1 MKDYKG
7 NPPEDIIIHCG
18 EESCEFLGAVN
29 VPIYQTS
36 LFSRKN
42 GALGYSYTRINNP
55 TTETVERKLAELE
68 KAEGAL
74 LFSSGMAAITAA
86 LMRYIKNGSR
96 IITVKNVYLSVKEF
110 FDNYLKEK
118 FDVST
123 GYFDGGDY
131 DDFLRVAEGGADII
145 YLETVVSNVFTVP
158 QLDKICEYAKKR
170 GIKVIV
176 DNTYATPVFCNP
188 LEYGADI
195 VVHSCSK
202 YINGHSDI
210 VAGAAMSDSK
220 TIEDLRHWER
230 GAFGAIVDPHQAWMI
245 LRGMRTL
252 TLRMQRHME
261 NAMKFTAYLENH
273 PKIKKVIYPAL
284 ESHPQHDVAKRLMSG
299 FPGLLCFVPEGSMED
314 IKKFYNSLTVPE
326 VGPSWG
332 GFETLMNGPG
342 MGISD
347 ERSAITGISK
357 GQIRISIGL
366 ESIDTLI
373 ADFEEALKKIQI

>member
-7 NPPEDIIIHCG
+7 KPIEDIIIHCG

-42 GALGYSYTRINNP
+42 GDSGYAYTRINNP
-55 TTETVERKLAELE
+55 TIQTVEKKLAELE

-74 LFSSGMAAITAA
+74 MFSSGMAAITSA
-86 LMRYIKNGSR
+86 LMRYIKTGSR
-96 IITVKNVYLSVKEF
+96 IVTVKNVYLTVQMF
-110 FDNYLKEK
+110 FDEYLKNK
-118 FDVST
+118 FDVHT
-123 GYFDGGDY
+123 EYFEGADY
-131 DDFLRVAEGGADII
+131 NDFLRAVSGGADII
-145 YLETVVSNVFTVP
+145 YLETVVSNVFTIP
-158 QLDKICEYAKKR
+158 EMDKICEYAKIH

-210 VAGAAMSDSK
+210 IAGVVMSDRE
-220 TIEDLRHWER
+220 TIEELRRWER
-230 GAFGAIVDPHQAWMI
+230 SAFGAIIDPHQAWLV

-252 TLRMQRHME
+252 TLRMQQHMK
-261 NAMKFTAYLENH
+261 NGIKFAEFLANH
-273 PKIKKVIYPAL
+273 PKIEKVIYPAL
-284 ESHPQHDVAKRLMSG
+284 PEHPQYEVGKRILKG
-299 FPGLLCFVPEGSMED
+299 YPGLLCFVPAGGIEKVK
-314 IKKFYNSLTVPE
+314 IFYHSLTVPE

-332 GFETLMNGPG
+332 GFETIMNGPG
-342 MGISD
+342 LGMTP
-347 ERSAITGISK
+347 EKAKETGIMQ
-357 GQIRISIGL
+357 GQIRISVGL
-366 ESIDTLI
+366 ESVDTLI
-373 ADFEEALKKIQI
+373 DDVKCALEKI

>member
-1 MKDYKG
+1 MKDKKG
-7 NPPEDIIIHCG
+7 RPIEDIIIHCG

-42 GALGYSYTRINNP
+42 GASGYSYTRINNP
-55 TTETVERKLAELE
+55 TTEAVEKKLAELE

-74 LFSSGMAAITAA
+74 LFSSGMAAITSA
-86 LMRYIKNGSR
+86 LMRFIKTGSR
-96 IITVKNVYLSVKEF
+96 IAVVRNVYLTVKEF
-110 FDNYLKEK
+110 FDCYLSEK
-118 FDVST
+118 FDVHT
-123 GYFDGGDY
+123 EYFDGGSY
-131 DDFLRVAEGGADII
+131 DDFLRAVKGGVDII
-145 YLETVVSNVFTVP
+145 YLETVVSNVFTIP
-158 QLDKICEYAKKR
+158 EIDRICEYAKKH

-210 VAGAAMSDSK
+210 VAGAVMADRG
-220 TIEDLRHWER
+220 TISELRHWER
-230 GAFGAIVDPHQAWMI
+230 GVYGAIVDPHQAWLI

-261 NAMKFTAYLENH
+261 NGIKFAKFLEEH
-273 PKIKKVIYPAL
+273 PKIEKVIYPAL
-284 ESHPQHDVAKRLMSG
+284 PGHPQYEIGKRILKG
-299 FPGLLCFVPEGSMED
+299 YPGLLCFVPAGGIEKV
-314 IKKFYNSLTVPE
+314 KKFYYSLQVPE

-332 GFETLMNGPG
+332 GFETIMNGPG
-342 MGISD
+342 LGITP
-347 ERSAITGISK
+347 EKAAATGIMQ
-357 GQIRISIGL
+357 GQIRMSVGL

-373 ADFEEALKKIQI
+373 EDVRLALEKI

>member
-7 NPPEDIIIHCG
+7 KPIEDIIIHCG

-42 GALGYSYTRINNP
+42 GASGYNYTRINNP
-55 TTETVERKLAELE
+55 TTEAVERKLAELE

-74 LFSSGMAAITAA
+74 LFSSGMAAITSSF
-86 LMRYIKNGSR
+86 MRFIKNGSR
-96 IITVKNVYLSVKEF
+96 IAAVKNVYLTVEGF
-110 FDNYLKEK
+110 LNDYLKPK
-118 FDVST
+118 FGVHT
-123 GYFDGGDY
+123 EYFDGSSY
-131 DDFLRVAEGGADII
+131 EDFLRAVKDGVDII
-145 YLETVVSNVFTVP
+145 YLETVVSNVFTIP
-158 QLDKICEYAKKR
+158 EIDKICSYAKKH

-210 VAGAAMSDSK
+210 VAGVVMADRK
-220 TIEDLRHWER
+220 TIEELRNWER
-230 GAFGAIVDPHQAWMI
+230 GVFGAIVDPHQAWLI

-252 TLRMQRHME
+252 TLRMQKHME
-261 NAMKFTAYLENH
+261 NATKFAHYLENH
-273 PKIKKVIYPAL
+273 PKIEKVIYPAL
-284 ESHPQHDVAKRLMSG
+284 KSHPQYEIGKRILKG
-299 FPGLLCFVPEGSMED
+299 YPGLLCFVPKGGIEKV
-314 IKKFYNSLTVPE
+314 KKFYYSLKFPE

-332 GFETLMNGPG
+332 GFETIMNGPG
-342 MGISD
+342 MGISE
-347 ERSAITGISK
+347 ERAARTGIMQ
-357 GQIRISIGL
+357 GQIRISVGL
-366 ESIDTLI
+366 ESIDSLI
-373 ADFEEALKKIQI
+373 EDFDQALAKI

>member
-1 MKDYKG
+1 MKDNKER
-7 NPPEDIIIHCG
+7 PIEDIIIHCG

-42 GALGYSYTRINNP
+42 GASGYAYTRINNP
-55 TTETVERKLAELE
+55 TTEVVERKLAELE
-68 KAEGAL
+68 KADGAL

-86 LMRYIKNGSR
+86 LMRYVKAGSR
-96 IITVKNVYLSVKEF
+96 IVSVKNVYLTVKDF

-118 FDVST
+118 FNVST
-123 GYFDGGDY
+123 EYFDGGDY
-131 DDFLRVAEGGADII
+131 RDFIRAVGEGADII
-145 YLETVVSNVFTVP
+145 YLETVVSNVFTIP
-158 QLDKICEYAKKR
+158 ELDKICAYAKSK

-210 VAGAAMSDSK
+210 VAGVAMADAD
-220 TIEDLRHWER
+220 TISELQHWER
-230 GAFGAIVDPHQAWMI
+230 GTYGAIVDPHQAWLI

-261 NAMKFTAYLENH
+261 NGIKLGEFLESH
-273 PKIKKVIYPAL
+273 PKIEKVIYPAL
-284 ESHPQHDVAKRLMSG
+284 PSHPQYETGRRILKG
-299 FPGLLCFVPEGSMED
+299 YPGLLCFVPSGGIEKA
-314 IKKFYNSLTVPE
+314 KKFYYSLEVPE

-332 GFETLMNGPG
+332 GFETIMNGPG
-342 MGISD
+342 MGISP
-347 ERSAITGISK
+347 ERAIETGIMQ
-357 GQIRISIGL
+357 GQIRLSVGL
-366 ESIDTLI
+366 ENVDTLI
-373 ADFEEALKKIQI
+373 DDISKALDKI

>member
-7 NPPEDIIIHCG
+7 KPIEDIIIHCG

-36 LFSRKN
+36 LFSRKK
-42 GALGYSYTRINNP
+42 GASGYAYTRINNP
-55 TTETVERKLAELE
+55 TTEVVERKLAELE
-68 KAEGAL
+68 KADGAL

-86 LMRYIKNGSR
+86 LMRYIKTGSK
-96 IITVKNVYLSVKEF
+96 IVSVKNVYLTVRDF

-118 FDVST
+118 FNVST
-123 GYFDGGDY
+123 EYFNGGDY
-131 DDFLRVAEGGADII
+131 EDFLKAVGNGADII
-145 YLETVVSNVFTVP
+145 YLETVVSNVFTIP
-158 QLDKICEYAKKR
+158 EMDKICEYAKAH

-210 VAGAAMSDSK
+210 VAGAVMADSK
-220 TIEDLRHWER
+220 TISELQHWER
-230 GAFGAIVDPHQAWMI
+230 GTYGAIVDPHQAWLI

-261 NAMKFTAYLENH
+261 NGIKFAKFLENH
-273 PKIKKVIYPAL
+273 PKIEKVIYPAL
-284 ESHPQHDVAKRLMSG
+284 PGHPQFETGKKLLRG
-299 FPGLLCFVPEGSMED
+299 YPGLICFVPAGGIEKV
-314 IKKFYNSLTVPE
+314 KKFYYSLQVPE

-332 GFETLMNGPG
+332 GFETIMNGPG
-342 MGISD
+342 MGITP
-347 ERSAITGISK
+347 ERALETGIYQ
-357 GQIRISIGL
+357 GQIRISVGL
-366 ESIDTLI
+366 ENVDTLI
-373 ADFEEALKKIQI
+373 EDFNEALAEI

>member
-1 MKDYKG
+1 MKDKKG
-7 NPPEDIIIHCG
+7 RPIEDIIIHCG

-42 GALGYSYTRINNP
+42 GASGYSYTRINNP
-55 TTETVERKLAELE
+55 TTEAVEKKLAELE

-74 LFSSGMAAITAA
+74 LFSSGMAAITSA
-86 LMRYIKNGSR
+86 LMRFIKTGSR
-96 IITVKNVYLSVKEF
+96 IAVVRNVYLTVKEF
-110 FDNYLKEK
+110 FDCYLSEK
-118 FDVST
+118 FDVHT
-123 GYFDGGDY
+123 KYFDGGSY
-131 DDFLRVAEGGADII
+131 DDFLRAVKGGVDII
-145 YLETVVSNVFTVP
+145 YLETVVSNVFTIP
-158 QLDKICEYAKKR
+158 EIDRICEYAKKH
-170 GIKVIV
+170 GINVIV

-210 VAGAAMSDSK
+210 VAGAVMADSG
-220 TIEDLRHWER
+220 TISELRHWER
-230 GAFGAIVDPHQAWMI
+230 GVYGAIVDPHQAWLI

-261 NAMKFTAYLENH
+261 NGIKFAKFLEEH
-273 PKIKKVIYPAL
+273 PKIEKVIYPAL
-284 ESHPQHDVAKRLMSG
+284 PGHPQYEIGKRILKG
-299 FPGLLCFVPEGSMED
+299 YPGLLCFVPAGGIEKV
-314 IKKFYNSLTVPE
+314 KKFYYSLQVPE

-332 GFETLMNGPG
+332 GFETIMNGPG
-342 MGISD
+342 LGITP
-347 ERSAITGISK
+347 EKAAATGIMQ
-357 GQIRISIGL
+357 GQIRMSVGL

-373 ADFEEALKKIQI
+373 EDVRLALEKI

>member
-1 MKDYKG
+1 MKDNKER
-7 NPPEDIIIHCG
+7 PIEDIIIHCG

-42 GALGYSYTRINNP
+42 GASGYAYTRINNP
-55 TTETVERKLAELE
+55 TTEVVERKLAELE
-68 KAEGAL
+68 KADGAL

-86 LMRYIKNGSR
+86 LMRYVKAGSR
-96 IITVKNVYLSVKEF
+96 IVSVKNVYLTVKDF

-118 FDVST
+118 FNVST
-123 GYFDGGDY
+123 EYFDGGDY
-131 DDFLRVAEGGADII
+131 RDFIRAVGEGADII
-145 YLETVVSNVFTVP
+145 YLETVVSNVFTIP
-158 QLDKICEYAKKR
+158 ELDKICAYAKSK

-210 VAGAAMSDSK
+210 VAGVAMADAD
-220 TIEDLRHWER
+220 TISELQHWER
-230 GAFGAIVDPHQAWMI
+230 GTYGAIVDPHQAWLI

-261 NAMKFTAYLENH
+261 NGIKLGEFLESH
-273 PKIKKVIYPAL
+273 PKIEKVIYPAL
-284 ESHPQHDVAKRLMSG
+284 PSHPQYETGQRILKG
-299 FPGLLCFVPEGSMED
+299 YPGLLCFVPSGGIEKA
-314 IKKFYNSLTVPE
+314 KKFYYSLEVPE

-332 GFETLMNGPG
+332 GFETIMNGPG
-342 MGISD
+342 MGISP
-347 ERSAITGISK
+347 ERALETGIMQ
-357 GQIRISIGL
+357 GQIRLSVGL
-366 ESIDTLI
+366 ENVDTLI
-373 ADFEEALKKIQI
+373 DDISKALDKI

>member
-1 MKDYKG
+1 MKDYKEK
-7 NPPEDIIIHCG
+7 PIEDIIIHCG

-42 GALGYSYTRINNP
+42 GASGYAYTRINNP
-55 TTETVERKLAELE
+55 TTEVVERKLAELE
-68 KAEGAL
+68 KADEAL

-86 LMRYIKNGSR
+86 LMRYIKTGSK
-96 IITVKNVYLSVKEF
+96 IVSVKNVYLTVRDF

-123 GYFDGGDY
+123 EYFNGGDY
-131 DDFLRVAEGGADII
+131 EDFLRAVGNGADII
-145 YLETVVSNVFTVP
+145 YLETVVSNVFAIP
-158 QLDKICEYAKKR
+158 ELDKICEYAKAH

-210 VAGAAMSDSK
+210 VAGAVMADTK
-220 TIEDLRHWER
+220 TISELQHWER
-230 GAFGAIVDPHQAWMI
+230 GTYGAIVDPHQAWLI

-261 NAMKFTAYLENH
+261 NGIKFAKFLENH
-273 PKIKKVIYPAL
+273 PKIEKVIYPAL
-284 ESHPQHDVAKRLMSG
+284 PGHPQYETGKKLLRG
-299 FPGLLCFVPEGSMED
+299 YPGLICFVPAGGIEKV
-314 IKKFYNSLTVPE
+314 KKFYYSLQVPE

-332 GFETLMNGPG
+332 GFETIMNGPG
-342 MGISD
+342 MGITP
-347 ERSAITGISK
+347 ERALETGIYQ
-357 GQIRISIGL
+357 GQIRISVGL
-366 ESIDTLI
+366 ENVDTLI
-373 ADFEEALKKIQI
+373 EDFNKALAGI